1 MNTRGLWVCRMKI
14 FLMKINVSA
23 CTLENSLHIFSSV
36 SGKLPPGKFPPI
48 KFPPGKFPPGIFP
61 TMFLNIP
68 ARVFKYFFFSLFL
81 PLLLILLKR
90 LFCNSMF
97 QKCLSLYTFVKIC
110 QNEVLSEE
118 RQLMKWVIIIQ
129 VRIFWVPI
137 FRGELFEG
145 GVWWVGIFR
154 VGIPPGEGIFIEPFS
169 SYNLSILIFQ
179 KIFNKYNKTFNKK
192 IYFKLIKCCA
202 KFLYRNILFQ
212 WARNIFNSKNVN
224 QRKFWVVNKWEL
236 EK

>member
-1 MNTRGLWVCRMKI
+1 MKI
-14 FLMKINVSA
+14 FVMKINVSA

-36 SGKLPPGKFPPI
+36 SGKLPPGKITPI
-48 KFPPGKFPPGIFP
+48 KFRPGKFPPGIFP

-68 ARVFKYFFFSLFL
+68 ARVFKYFFFSLLL

-118 RQLMKWVIIIQ
+118 RQLIKWVIIIQ

-137 FRGELFEG
+137 FPRGKE
-145 GVWWVGIFR
+145 
-154 VGIPPGEGIFIEPFS
+154 FS
-169 SYNLSILIFQ
+169 
-179 KIFNKYNKTFNKK
+179 
-192 IYFKLIKCCA
+192 
-202 KFLYRNILFQ
+202 
-212 WARNIFNSKNVN
+212 
-224 QRKFWVVNKWEL
+224 
-236 EK
+236 